1 MNGTAQADASRSWNL
16 IYLRTSCRMTA
27 PKKPLYTIG
36 HGNRPIT
43 LLLDLLEGYS
53 IRYLADVRSRPYSRY
68 NPQFNREALAASL
81 GTRGITYVYL
91 GDTLGGR
98 PEDPSCYI
106 DQKINYALVAEK
118 EFYQQGIAR
127 LQTAYDRDIAL
138 AILCAESKPE
148 DCHRARLIGET
159 LVTRQIDVMHID
171 EHGGLQTHAA
181 VMQTLRKGLQDLFG
195 NRI

>member
-1 MNGTAQADASRSWNL
+1 ML
-16 IYLRTSCRMTA
+16 F
-27 PKKPLYTIG
+27 
-36 HGNRPIT
+36 
-43 LLLDLLEGYS
+43 LDLLEGYS

-68 NPQFNREALAASL
+68 NPQFNREALAVSL
-81 GTRGITYVYL
+81 ETRGITYVYL
-91 GDTLGGR
+91 GDMLGGR

-106 DQKINYALVAEK
+106 DQKINYARGAEK

-127 LQTAYDRDIAL
+127 LQTAYNKDIAL

-181 VMQTLRKGLQDLFG
+181 VMQILRKGLQDLFG